1 MIAASVRSISLQGV
15 NDDGLILARNDKWGS
30 PMKRFWRSRKGN
42 VAMIAALASPL
53 ILGGAAFGADTTYW
67 YFRDLELQAAADAA
81 AHAAA
86 IEMRA
91 GRSSTTVRASALR
104 EGQSNGFNAAMGAM
118 VVNTP
123 PTSGAYQRPKAVEVV
138 LTERQ
143 ERFFSAMFNQS
154 DVVAHARSVAIY
166 ESSSR
171 ACVLALSPSAPRAAS
186 VSGSASLTL
195 HGCTLMAN
203 SVAADAVY
211 MGGASTLNTPCVI
224 SVGGVAATAR
234 LTMSECDVPVIQ
246 APPVADPF
254 ADLPEPVGSGGCQND
269 NAATLQPGRY
279 CNGLNLKGDVHL
291 APGTYVLERGTFRV
305 NANARITGTG
315 VTIYFADGV
324 DSHFNGNA
332 EIDLRAPTSGTYSG
346 VLFFGARNSSGE
358 DHQFNGTADSSLTG
372 ALYFPKD
379 AVEYSGNFS
388 GDNGCT
394 QVVASTVSWTGN
406 ATVEVDCSAFGM
418 ATLPAAQLIKT
429 VE

>member
-1 MIAASVRSISLQGV
+1 MMS
-15 NDDGLILARNDKWGS
+15 
-30 PMKRFWRSRKGN
+30 FWRSRKGN
-42 VAMIAALASPL
+42 IAMIAALASPL

-91 GRSSTTVRASALR
+91 GRSETVVRAAALR
-104 EGQSNGFNAAMGAM
+104 EGQSNGFDSSKGTM

-123 PTSGAYQRPKAVEVV
+123 PQSGAYQQPKAVEVL

-143 ERFFSAMFNQS
+143 ERFFSALFSNS
-154 DVVAHARSVAIY
+154 DVVAGARAVAIY

-171 ACVLALSPSAPRAAS
+171 ACVLALDPSAPRAAS

-211 MGGASTLNTPCVI
+211 MGGSSSLTTPCVI
-224 SVGGVAATAR
+224 SVGGVAANAN
-234 LTMSECDVPVIQ
+234 LSMSECEVPVTQ

-254 ADLPEPVGSGGCQND
+254 ASLPEPVGSGACKND
-269 NAATLQPGRY
+269 NLATLQPGRY
-279 CNGLNLKGDVHL
+279 CNGLNLKGTVHL
-291 APGTYVLERGTFRV
+291 APGVYVIESGTFRT
-305 NANARITGTG
+305 NANAQITGDG
-315 VTIYFADGV
+315 VTIYLAEGV
-324 DSHFNGNA
+324 DTHFNGNA

-346 VLFFGARNSSGE
+346 ILFFGARDTSGE
-358 DHQFNGTADSSLTG
+358 DHTFNGTADSSLTG
-372 ALYFPKD
+372 ALYFPSD

-394 QVVASTVSWTGN
+394 QVIGRTVSWTGN